1 MYDAEI
7 FHNCKSEQLIIMEKM
22 VSEKNYFINNVWN
35 YLIPELKDKEKEKQ
49 KPRVFFEKKAKN
61 HNPNIHLNS
70 QQKFEQFPYSFKKL
84 LIWFSKQDKDL
95 IKFFIKKI
103 IILFL
108 KYEIKTKKQ

>member
-35 YLIPELKDKEKEKQ
+35 YLIPELKDKAETEG
-49 KPRVFFEKKAKN
+49 FEKKAKN

-84 LIWFSKQDKDL
+84 LIWFFSKQDKDL
-95 IKFFIKKI
+95 IKFYKKNNYFIPQI
-103 IILFL
+103 
-108 KYEIKTKKQ
+108 